1 VGILDKA
8 ANVGIILVCG
18 AVVADIAIRNMRPQS
33 AAAAASGPSAG
44 NRPALPN
51 EYKPGEALDPLPG
64 FASKSDTKSLL
75 FVVKSSCRF
84 CTDSMPFYQRVV
96 QEVRTAKTPVK
107 LVGVCLESSE
117 ACNEYLKRHNLAMD
131 LTLAVPQGTLRVVG
145 TPTLILVDEAG
156 KVGSV
161 WTGMLP
167 APEQQQ
173 AVLDKVLAQKPGNS

>member
-1 VGILDKA
+1 MGILDKA

-18 AVVADIAIRNMRPQS
+18 AVVADIAVRNMRPQS
-33 AAAAASGPSAG
+33 AAASAPSAANG
-44 NRPALPN
+44 PQLPN
-51 EYKPGEALDPLPG
+51 EYKPGEALGSLPG
-64 FASKSDTKSLL
+64 FAPKSDAKSLL
-75 FVVKSSCRF
+75 FVVKSTCRF

-96 QEVRTAKTPVK
+96 QEVRAAKTPVR

-117 ACNEYLKRHNLAMD
+117 ACTEYLKRHNLAMD
-131 LTLAVPQGTLRVVG
+131 LTLAVPQGTLKVVG

-156 KVGSV
+156 KVGKV

-173 AVLDKVLAQKPGNS
+173 AVLDTVLKGKSGNS